1 MCGFRPN
8 AQNIDTLLA
17 WPWELRSGEENMHSK
32 GRHTQSDP
40 SDMGD
45 AIYRH
50 IVESASEYAV
60 VTAAL
65 DGVITTWSTG
75 ASKLLGYKPE
85 EAVGQNLAMIFSFE
99 DQLQGAFHAEMRS
112 ALQNGRADDN
122 RWHIRRDGSRFWAS
136 GLLMPLKDDNQ
147 VTVGFVKVLRD
158 RTQFLEQDETVRS
171 SEERLQLILESAT
184 DYAIFTLDD
193 EGALLTWNAGAQR
206 ILGYERDEI
215 IGRDARILF
224 TREERDAG
232 ALEWEM
238 ETAKK
243 EGRAENERFHV
254 RKDGSRFWGSGL
266 TMPLKARHDEP
277 GYLKIMRD
285 DTERH
290 LAEEHHQVMLR
301 EMSHRVKNSLML
313 VTGMLAMQARAAHIP
328 EVKRVLTDAET
339 RVATIA
345 AVHDYL
351 WRQPDLETIDLAAFL
366 KDLCHRLAQASGR
379 HTLSF
384 DGTPC
389 RIETDRAI
397 QAALIV
403 NELVTNAFKH
413 AYPSGGGRIDVTIN
427 ATDEMICL
435 TVADRGVGL
444 PNDFDLDESSRK
456 SLGMRVVKGLVRQL
470 RAELAVAKTAPG
482 TALITKIPMS
492 S

>member
-1 MCGFRPN
+1 M
-8 AQNIDTLLA
+8 TLQKQHTRVDPADLG
-17 WPWELRSGEENMHSK
+17 GE
-32 GRHTQSDP
+32 
-40 SDMGD
+40 
-45 AIYRH
+45 IYRH
-50 IVESASEYAV
+50 IIESATEYAV
-60 VTAAL
+60 IATAL
-65 DGVITTWSTG
+65 DGTITTWSAG
-75 ASKLLGYKPE
+75 ASNLLGYTAE

-99 DQLQGAFHAEMRS
+99 DQLQGVFHAEIRG
-112 ALQNGRADDN
+112 ATQNGRADDN

-136 GLLMPLKDDNQ
+136 GLLMPLRDDNQ
-147 VTVGFVKVLRD
+147 VTVGFVKILRD

-193 EGALLTWNAGAQR
+193 EGALLTWNAGAHR

-224 TREERDAG
+224 TPEERQAG

-238 ETAKK
+238 ETANK

-266 TMPLKARHDEP
+266 TMPLKARHDRL

-290 LAEEHHQVMLR
+290 LAEEHQQVMMR

-313 VTGMLAMQARAAHIP
+313 VTGMLAMQARTTDVP
-328 EVKRVLTDAET
+328 DVKRVLTDAET

-345 AVHDYL
+345 AVHDHL

-366 KDLCHRLAQASGR
+366 KDLCSRLAQTSIR

-384 DGTPC
+384 EGTTC
-389 RIETDRAI
+389 RIDTDRAI
-397 QAALIV
+397 QAALLV
-403 NELVTNAFKH
+403 NELVTNEIKH
-413 AYPSGGGRIDVTIN
+413 AYQSGGGRVAVSIN
-427 ATDEMICL
+427 AIDDVISL
-435 TVADRGVGL
+435 TVSDEGVGL
-444 PNDFDLDESSRK
+444 PDDFDPHESSGR

-470 RAELAVAKTAPG
+470 QAEFIVTRTEPG
-482 TALITKIPMS
+482 TALITKIPLS